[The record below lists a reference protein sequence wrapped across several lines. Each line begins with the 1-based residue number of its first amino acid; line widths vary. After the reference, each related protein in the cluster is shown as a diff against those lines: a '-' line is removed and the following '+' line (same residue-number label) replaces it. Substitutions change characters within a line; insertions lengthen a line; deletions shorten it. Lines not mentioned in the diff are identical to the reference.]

1 MNRRTVMPLEASS
14 PDTANLSGESAADR
28 RDREILERAREDL
41 RAGRLE
47 TIPLEQAKRELGD

>member
-1 MNRRTVMPLEASS
+1 MNRRTVMPLKAAPS
-14 PDTANLSGESAADR
+14 DTQNLPGESATDR
-28 RDREILERAREDL
+28 RDREILERARQDL